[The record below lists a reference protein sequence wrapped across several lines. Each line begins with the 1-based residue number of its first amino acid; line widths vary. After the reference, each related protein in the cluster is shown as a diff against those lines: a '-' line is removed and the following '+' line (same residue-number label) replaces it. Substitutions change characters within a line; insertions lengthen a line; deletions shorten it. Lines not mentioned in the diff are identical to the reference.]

1 MLDRLI
7 SGAGALT
14 DRADRFARLFSRR
27 AASDLLGRR
36 PGSVVVAAVLGILA
50 IALVFVGLEATD
62 NPTPRTIAPALG
74 AGDDIGNRTF
84 STISGGLSSAYVVT
98 YVDDNGNDA
107 QDPGEDETEWFYF
120 LVDPTTRD
128 GVTVRSSRPPHEVFR
143 LETSGTV
150 VEDAAYIADDA
161 TFFADAITQLGITL
175 DDRLL
180 LDATVPAASGA
191 PVADLA
197 TGLPPDGTA
206 ISVSG
211 SRSPAWVPVCYSDP
225 DGNGTC
231 DDDEVESYDVLIYD
245 EASKRA
251 IVVVT
256 GDPLEFTPATFS
268 GMLRRDER
276 AVSEA
281 VGAKDLAFDELGI
294 TVSDHYLLDAGAT
307 PASAPLAF
315 GLAALCGLAGGIIL
329 IGLAGGYLIYR
340 REDRALPAR
349 ATTLA
354 VGDRIPLRVTGVLR
368 AAGGQVHVREAP
380 ADLLRYQT
388 VAAVAEPKPAATSS
402 RPPRSSRRPPSN
414 RGSTLII
421 ERAGDPEGV
430 AVGLGELQ
438 RSHVRYG
445 LPLRGA
451 RPRSASSPGP
461 DRCSS
466 RSIPTPIGIAPRP
479 SCSTSP
485 GSAPRSPATDPAP
498 APDPAPRRTRRYPDH
513 ARGGPDR
520 WMPGSWTRSRRP
532 GRRTASGTRSS
543 FACRTSRAGCTCSRP
558 ARRTASRR
566 TRRTSFYVV
575 RGRGRVTVG
584 DEDARRRH
592 GLRGLRGATV
602 PHRFHDIAERLELLV
617 VFGPAEGDRG
627 LTRPRDRAG
636 RGRVRAS
643 PGPVPAPAPR
653 PPRRGGRTRTRRSR
667 RRGMVEPV
675 RPRGELG
682 RLVVVPPQ
690 PQVEE
695 RPGAP
700 DRRRRFVLG
709 EFGRAQHR
717 TRRGQRR
724 ERLVHVP

>member
-27 AASDLLGRR
+27 AAGDLLGHR
-36 PGSVVVAAVLGILA
+36 PGSVVVAAVLLILA
-50 IALVFVGLEATD
+50 IVLVFVGLEATD

-74 AGDDIGNRTF
+74 AGDDIGNRAF

-98 YVDDNGNDA
+98 YVDANGNDA

-128 GVTVRSSRPPHEVFR
+128 GVTVRSSRPPHEVYR

-161 TFFADAITQLGITL
+161 TFFADAITQLGVTL

-180 LDATVPAASGA
+180 LDATMPAASGA
-191 PVADLA
+191 PLADLA

-225 DGNGTC
+225 DGDGTC
-231 DDDEVESYDVLIYD
+231 DDDEVESYDVIIYD

-256 GDPLEFTPATFS
+256 GDPLEFTPATFT

-281 VGAKDLAFDELGI
+281 VEAKDLAFDELGI

-340 REDRALPAR
+340 RGDRRLPAR
-349 ATTLA
+349 ATTLT
-354 VGDRIPLRVTGVLR
+354 VGERIPLRVTGILR

-388 VAAVAEPKPAATSS
+388 VAVVAEPEPAAVPEPPTTLEPAATIE
-402 RPPRSSRRPPSN
+402 PP
-414 RGSTLII
+414 STLII
-421 ERAGDPEGV
+421 ERRARPEGV

-438 RSHVRYG
+438 LATSGAVM
-445 LPLRGA
+445 PLGGA
-451 RPRSASSPGP
+451 RPALRVVAGTGP
-461 DRCSS
+461 LLLSFDSEAERDRAAAELLDESGLGD
-466 RSIPTPIGIAPRP
+466 RD
-479 SCSTSP
+479 
-485 GSAPRSPATDPAP
+485 AT
-498 APDPAPRRTRRYPDH
+498 APDPSTAPTPAAEPTRPRPPTRCPRPTRRP
-513 ARGGPDR
+513 RPNPPRPRPPTRRIDR
-520 WMPGSWTRSRRP
+520 WMPGSWTRSRP
-532 GRRTASGTRSS
+532 AASTTASGTRSS
-543 FACRTSRAGCTCSRP
+543 CACPTCRAGGTSSRPAPRICSRHTPRTSSTTSSAAAHASPSARTCATCRQARSSSWPRPCRTSSTTSPSDWNCSWC
-558 ARRTASRR
+558 S
-566 TRRTSFYVV
+566 
-575 RGRGRVTVG
+575 
-584 DEDARRRH
+584 ARRR
-592 GLRGLRGATV
+592 AT
-602 PHRFHDIAERLELLV
+602 
-617 VFGPAEGDRG
+617 
-627 LTRPRDRAG
+627 G
-636 RGRVRAS
+636 RG
-643 PGPVPAPAPR
+643 
-653 PPRRGGRTRTRRSR
+653 
-667 RRGMVEPV
+667 
-675 RPRGELG
+675 
-682 RLVVVPPQ
+682 
-690 PQVEE
+690 
-695 RPGAP
+695 
-700 DRRRRFVLG
+700 
-709 EFGRAQHR
+709 
-717 TRRGQRR
+717 
-724 ERLVHVP
+724 